1 MSIVVCIFLYI
12 SLVGLLVAFF
22 QPYWLVVPNNSEF
35 ACLNQ
40 TQNASGTVD
49 MLTTNDQGS
58 CGLSGILNIK
68 MKLKSSDLL
77 VNDINLYNVHQFTK
91 HNIPPHPGMCY
102 PISHTAKFN
111 LSCYPDMGTEQ
122 CIWYTDLDSI
132 GNLTDQIVTLVFLG
146 GIVLCVFAWF
156 LAMAGCCS
164 LTCCCC
170 NIYTA
175 ISVFLT
181 VGAVAML
188 AAVLLWF
195 GMMDSYKLTDQSCVN
210 VFCNQVGLFDPGS
223 CTIGWS
229 GLLGFGAWVLLVV
242 TVVVTCC
249 TACHYGKIIEE
260 EAIPAKNMVNP
271 YERRRGD
278 NDNAFYF
285 KEVQNARAARKA

>member
-1 MSIVVCIFLYI
+1 MCNCRLKYPRGMSIVVCIFLYI

-22 QPYWLVVPNNSEF
+22 QPYWLVVPNQSEF

-40 TQNASGTVD
+40 TQNSSGTID

-58 CGLSGILNIK
+58 CGLS
-68 MKLKSSDLL
+68 
-77 VNDINLYNVHQFTK
+77 
-91 HNIPPHPGMCY
+91 GMCY

-111 LSCYPDMGTEQ
+111 LSCYPNMATEQ
-122 CIWYTDLDSI
+122 CVWYTDLESM
-132 GNLTDQIVTLVFLG
+132 GNLTDQIVTLLFLA
-146 GIVLCVFAWF
+146 GIVLCIFAWF

-181 VGAVAML
+181 VGAIAML
-188 AAVLLWF
+188 ASILLWF
-195 GMMDSYKLTDQSCVN
+195 GMMDSYVLTDQSCVN

-223 CTIGWS
+223 CTLGWS
-229 GLLGFGAWVLLVV
+229 GLLGFGAWLLLVV

-285 KEVQNARAARKA
+285 KEVQNAKAVRKA